1 MIVLM
6 NIPTDVPAI
15 TINTDNLIAWYGIE
29 PAEEL
34 LQQKILILLQKLHMT
49 SGCGSIV
56 WIEQQEQKNVTVE
69 HWMTVL

>member
-49 SGCGSIV
+49 SECG
-56 WIEQQEQKNVTVE
+56 
-69 HWMTVL
+69 